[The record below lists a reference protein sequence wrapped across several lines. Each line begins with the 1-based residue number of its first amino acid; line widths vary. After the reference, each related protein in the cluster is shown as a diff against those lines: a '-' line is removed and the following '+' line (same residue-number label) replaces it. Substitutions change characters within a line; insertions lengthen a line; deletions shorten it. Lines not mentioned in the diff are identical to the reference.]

1 MQSLTFYEYDTV
13 TALSVLPIGQVAPA
27 SSDDT
32 ALRLYNTSDIYQAQA
47 VTVTL
52 TGDDA
57 IQLWLSTD
65 GDTFGPA
72 ISVGDIPPNA
82 LSPIAYNTSTN
93 VVSVNADAVSWTG
106 LAVTTRYA
114 VIYRSSNT
122 NANSK
127 LIGLIDFGA
136 DRTYDTETFQLS
148 FPNGV
153 VNVSAA

>member
-1 MQSLTFYEYDTV
+1 MAV
-13 TALSVLPIGQVAPA
+13 TATPYGQFLQDLLAGVH
-27 SSDDT
+27 
-32 ALRLYNTSDIYQAQA
+32 N
-47 VTVTL
+47 V
-52 TGDDA
+52 
-57 IQLWLSTD
+57 STD
-65 GDTFGPA
+65 TDKVALLTSAYTPDFDA
-72 ISVGDIPPNA
+72 NA
-82 LSPIAYNTSTN
+82 SFADVSANEVSGSGYTAGGIALANKAIAYNTSTN

>member
-52 TGDDA
+52 TGEDA

-82 LSPIAYNTSTN
+82 LSPIFWLRRVTASTEPVGACTAALTAIPTGWAYPVDN
-93 VVSVNADAVSWTG
+93 
-106 LAVTTRYA
+106 
-114 VIYRSSNT
+114 SS
-122 NANSK
+122 SMIVP
-127 LIGLIDFGA
+127 LE
-136 DRTYDTETFQLS
+136 TEDS
-148 FPNGV
+148 
-153 VNVSAA
+153 

>member
-82 LSPIAYNTSTN
+82 LSPNPSVPVPPHSRPSRPDGPTRST
-93 VVSVNADAVSWTG
+93 T
-106 LAVTTRYA
+106 
-114 VIYRSSNT
+114 
-122 NANSK
+122 
-127 LIGLIDFGA
+127 
-136 DRTYDTETFQLS
+136 
-148 FPNGV
+148 
-153 VNVSAA
+153 AAQ